1 MVKFLDGTDKII
13 LLKIPSVVKFIG
25 LIFIKNLMI
34 KLAVFELAI
43 TPFVNIQIKMIRT
56 LITKATVSFGNNTLM
71 KYP

>member
-1 MVKFLDGTDKII
+1 MVKLLDGTDKII

-25 LIFIKNLMI
+25 LIFIKNFMI

>member
-1 MVKFLDGTDKII
+1 MVKLLDGTDKII

-25 LIFIKNLMI
+25 LIFIKNLII